1 MICVSLV
8 DLTYE
13 QCLKAISDLDFVEIR
28 LDRIDA
34 DLQQVGNLF
43 GTDIRTI
50 ATCRPDRIPDDERK
64 QLLKAAI
71 RSGADYVDIELGADP
86 AYRDSLIS
94 LAREN
99 DCKVIISHHD
109 YQETPPVDELHRL
122 VENIF
127 SLGADIAKIACKA
140 DSARDNARLLGLLDG
155 DRPVIV
161 IGMGSVGKITRV
173 TAPLLGSPFT
183 YCSLT
188 EDKPA
193 AEGQLDRKTT
203 KRLLERLKNV

>member
-1 MICVSLV
+1 MICVSLI

-13 QCLKAISDLDFVEIR
+13 QCLVAISDLDFVEIR
-28 LDRIDA
+28 LDRIDV
-34 DLQQVGNLF
+34 DLQKVKNLF
-43 GTDIRTI
+43 STDARTI
-50 ATCRPDRIPDDERK
+50 ATCRPGRIPDDERR

-71 RSGADYVDIELGADP
+71 HSGANYVDIELDAD
-86 AYRDSLIS
+86 ATYRESLI
-94 LAREN
+94 LHARKN

-109 YQETPPVDELHRL
+109 YQGTPPVDELHRL

-155 DRPVIV
+155 DRAVIV
-161 IGMGSVGKITRV
+161 IGMGPVGKITRV

-188 EDKPA
+188 EDRPA
-193 AEGQLDRKTT
+193 AEGQLDIKATEG
-203 KRLLERLKNV
+203 LLEKLKNV